1 MLMRLLRQRIYIT
14 SLAAILTIGLGAT
27 ISTPANA
34 LSLGDV
40 TNALGGILGI
50 NNSKSETTPTAQK
63 TEQKT
68 PAVQPAPSTQSS
80 TPTAQPAQATT
91 APSTITANAQQP
103 SVGQTSSSQLSA
115 TPVQRVEAVTPA
127 TRDTGTI
134 VKQVASAQTTKSVA
148 PVSYPSNRISTEMR
162 DELFAAAAVI
172 TIIGA
177 ASYGMTF
184 AVAATPVPA
193 VTRRPLYVK

>member
-1 MLMRLLRQRIYIT
+1 MRLLRQRIYIT
-14 SLAAILTIGLGAT
+14 SLAAILTVGLGAT

-50 NNSKSETTPTAQK
+50 NNSKSETTPAAQK

-68 PAVQPAPSTQSS
+68 PTAQPAQSS
-80 TPTAQPAQATT
+80 TPTAQSAQATT
-91 APSTITANAQQP
+91 VPPTTTANAQQP
-103 SVGQTSSSQLSA
+103 SVGQTTSSQLSA
-115 TPVQRVEAVTPA
+115 TPVQRVETVTPA

-134 VKQVASAQTTKSVA
+134 VKQVASAQTTKSIA
-148 PVSYPSNRISTEMR
+148 PVSYPSNRISTELR

-184 AVAATPVPA
+184 AAAASPVPA
-193 VTRRPLYVK
+193 VSRRPLYVK